1 MADSDLDI
9 GTLSGSIDLS
19 ASPAL
24 SALDAFSA
32 RVNMAGSAIDNIT
45 AQSANA
51 GKEIG
56 DGLKNAAD
64 RSTEFGEA
72 TSGAMKKVSEST
84 SEASKNAD
92 EAHKS
97 FMEMFE
103 DPIGA
108 IKEFAQSIESDVLG
122 ALGVLGVGLAA
133 ATGAA
138 IGLSLSITELGQ
150 EGSKIIG
157 VENSFDR
164 FTEAIGQSAEAMKGA
179 LSDALGHT
187 VSDMQ
192 IMSDVN
198 KALGA
203 GVNLTEADMTTLG
216 LTAKALG
223 RATGTDAATGLDT
236 LTQALTRGNTRA
248 LAQLGISVDL
258 VSAESKF
265 AAQLGVTRDALSA
278 AGVMEA
284 KRQAILQ
291 ASRDYVDKAGTA
303 EALWTSK
310 IKQGQI
316 AIEEWVAS
324 LSVAVARSPAITAA
338 VNTIGV
344 AISSAFGNGKG
355 AIDAIMSG
363 LNAFAGFVQASVP
376 YVTAAFGAV
385 KDFWNWLVQLNDQF
399 HITDTIISVV
409 VSAWNGL
416 KTAFDFVRDAAQ
428 KVIDTWATMP
438 AWLQTVTIRSVE
450 ATSAM
455 YAIGKGIEATKGPIE
470 GLVDSGLSLVGVL
483 ANIAQITGGTF
494 TSALAKAGTLFG
506 ATAVELDAVAVGMS
520 AAGVAAVG
528 AEAGTVGFGATLLAL
543 VTGPVALTIA
553 AVGAIGVAV
562 YEAAQHW
569 DGLKTAATT
578 TWDAIVSVSTTAWN
592 ALAVV
597 FNAVIDTGVFR
608 LIAALTELEL
618 KIAGWGIVLAGTVAW
633 KSIALSFEGVSIVVQ
648 ALIGWYEILWSGLIK
663 IATWVMPATIVE
675 GVTGLSIAFSAL
687 STVIGKVVDGLKWLN
702 DHTPSPTALLP
713 PSLPTPARIG
723 GDTNGPIE
731 SNLPASIVLPTA
743 DINDATEALKKQ
755 NDALNDN
762 SKYLKDNADAIAAA
776 VKALEGDSKATDIQL
791 AALQQVTAARLDD
804 IDVQSRVI
812 AAVDKLVAAHKLVP
826 QSLLDERDKLVAL
839 RDEETDYRVSILQSV
854 DGIDVYIGAAKRRGD
869 SEDEIA
875 SSLQRVYGITDITAG
890 VLKKYTAAQLEAVSV
905 EDQLVSIR
913 EKGTQALESATQQGL
928 QAQLDAIEAS
938 TTKQIEAEQRKYT
951 AGILSLQQFNALR
964 SALISTRDDLDLAKI
979 TAFDDKEL
987 QAEQAIQEKIIA
999 AQDAG
1004 IATGI
1009 AHTVAG
1015 LEDRRAKEQA
1025 QLVNTEQDW
1034 TNHWQKVMGIDQ
1046 LYDALEQNARVT
1058 AAKQTSDK
1066 LLALETQLQEAD
1078 LSLMQDGLSKD
1089 LALNDLKRIG
1099 AENLLQVELAQNEA
1113 LLASNKVTSDTE
1125 LAALNQQ
1132 IASTKSVLNATE
1144 SLYAA
1149 NARKIVLDN
1158 DPIFKAWQ
1166 SLNLDMKNTWADT
1179 WTQGLTSFSAFG
1191 QAFETT
1197 LTQSLRDP
1205 FFKVLGA
1212 MLADFENV
1220 LLSPLLNALRQLE
1233 NQFVSYLVS
1242 TGLSEAGVSGGG
1254 AAGGGSNILG
1264 TGINAAES
1272 YGAKSAFSAIAAHYA
1287 GTAATT
1293 WAGTIPMAASYSGGI
1308 GLGEAGAGVGLGSTI
1323 GGTGVA
1329 GGVGLG
1335 ETGATT
1341 GLAAASNTTAAAG
1354 GGLGASAGIAAGY
1367 GGIAIA
1373 SWELGQ
1379 WLGSKT
1385 NNQPLGAAIGAGSGA
1400 ATGAAIGSIVPGLGT
1415 GIGALVGGI
1424 AGAISGWKAAGKAY
1438 DEVKQDQADFIKN
1451 FGDISG
1457 EITAVGQAYALTG
1470 KSGDQA
1476 QAALHSMWD
1485 AKTPADF
1492 AKAVAPV
1499 ATALK
1504 TLQQNTA
1511 DLQAASL
1518 DATGRITDAWKRVI
1532 ALNTQYGSNTTE
1544 VLGFISQQA
1553 TTVVSGFN
1561 SVVAAQ
1567 QDAVAGY
1574 DDIKK
1579 AVDDAQSSVNDL
1591 SGQTAL
1597 DALKATGTATA
1608 AQIAKAQAAVD
1619 KLMSTSAAGVAAS
1632 KSGQSIDAL
1641 LKNGP
1646 AAVIAAQQAVV
1657 DALAKSGATGSPLD
1671 QAESALMK
1679 AQATQKAAATAA
1691 APELSDL
1698 GAQAVGTYTT
1708 QVASGTSPIDATK
1721 AETDALTTLEQE
1733 YKDLGLTVTDV
1744 GLKSLFTQND
1754 MMKASGTLLAGVQG
1768 LTQEMVGLD
1777 NINLETT
1784 DSFANQQRTAEEMY
1798 TRLQA
1803 AADATAKANGDMSDQ
1818 TAAAL
1823 LPMQAYLHQ
1832 AVIEAENL
1840 NVPLDALT
1848 QQMID
1853 QSKATGVWKD
1863 ALTPPASVQDA
1874 IQKLADTV
1882 NDLSRAIRGLPPIPA
1897 APAPTPAPT
1906 TNPDTS
1912 APTDAVDDAMGGMVP
1927 KPQYLATGGP
1937 VGTDTQPAWLTP
1949 GELVIPKSLTA
1960 ELSSLLTS
1968 SKTSAT
1974 DDTVTAAN
1982 QATEALAAMGQAGT
1996 MAFTNISAAATQA
2009 TIPVASA
2016 LPDDSN
2022 PWVASFQPPPPSL
2035 IDFPLPPSLMRM
2047 NQSTKDT
2054 NDTLAK
2060 TGSIGADSFSTVDSA
2075 ILGAQARVAALTLA
2089 TTLTTDGFSHTSD
2102 AAQMVGNNV
2111 EIASGKMAGFGT
2123 TTQAEF
2129 GKLPNDAITVFSNNL
2144 GDAADQLGGVKEGAS
2159 NVASAT
2165 GIAAIAATIF
2175 GGNYNTA
2182 LDSVSNKTTTSS
2194 SLFGGLLGA
2203 VNATTSGASGLAT
2216 GFDAALT
2223 SVSGKTVDTG
2233 SSFIDL
2239 ANMIAGQSVVAQQS
2253 ISGINLTSVDN
2264 SLSINNKS
2272 WADWATSAL
2281 AYIASVQT
2289 AINNITLPT
2298 VPTVITPTP
2307 TGTPKITNPT
2317 SGISGPVLTPAPSPP
2332 PNGPIYGPQGPPT
2345 GGPGSPVGTGGGGIT
2360 FAVQQSVAPSVR
2372 EPAATTSDALPS
2384 VTINVDATGAYL
2396 DGLSVDELA
2405 TKIQDPFWQAV
2416 YRNRNGSYSKARAS
2430 LNIQK

>member
-428 KVIDTWATMP
+428 KVIDTWSTMP
-438 AWLQTVTIRSVE
+438 DWLQTITVRSVE
-450 ATSAM
+450 ATAAM
-455 YAIGKGIEATKGPIE
+455 YAIGKGVEATKGPIE

-506 ATAVELDAVAVGMS
+506 ATAVELDAVAAGMS

-569 DGLKTAATT
+569 DGLKTAAMT
-578 TWDAIVSVSTTAWN
+578 TWDAIVSVSATAWN

-608 LIAALTELEL
+608 LIAAIGELEL
-618 KIAGWGIVLAGTVAW
+618 KVAGWVIVSTGIAAWQLLKLQFDLVVSAIETVA
-633 KSIALSFEGVSIVVQ
+633 
-648 ALIGWYEILWSGLIK
+648 GWYEKLWTAIGNNAPLSLFVSLMDNFAKNTVSVVVSGLGLVAAGFQKVIDA
-663 IATWVMPATIVE
+663 ITWINAHVP
-675 GVTGLSIAFSAL
+675 
-687 STVIGKVVDGLKWLN
+687 N
-702 DHTPSPTALLP
+702 PTSLLP
-713 PSLPTPARIG
+713 PSLPTPTRIG
-723 GDTNGPIE
+723 GDTNGPIA
-731 SNLPASIVLPTA
+731 SNLPAAIVLPTA

-776 VKALEGDSKATDIQL
+776 VKALEGDSKQTDIQL

-812 AAVDKLVAAHKLVP
+812 ASIDKLVAAHKLVP
-826 QSLLDERDKLVAL
+826 DALLAERDKLVAL
-839 RDEETDYRVSILQSV
+839 RDEETDYRVSILQSI
-854 DGIDVYIGAAKRRGD
+854 DGIDTYIGAAKRRGD

-890 VLKKYTAAQLEAVSV
+890 VLKKYTAAQVEAVSV
-905 EDQLVSIR
+905 ETQLASIR
-913 EKGTQALESATQQGL
+913 EKGTAALAAATQQGL
-928 QAQLDAIEAS
+928 DSQLAAIAAGAAKELA
-938 TTKQIEAEQRKYT
+938 TEQGKYV
-951 AGILSLQQFNALR
+951 AGTLSLQQYNALR
-964 SALISTRDDLDLAKI
+964 LAIISTRDDQELAKI
-979 TAFDDKEL
+979 IDFDNKEL
-987 QAEQAIQEKIIA
+987 QAEQVLQEKIVA

-1004 IATGI
+1004 IATGL
-1009 AHTVAG
+1009 AHDIAG
-1015 LEDRRAKEQA
+1015 LEDRRTKEQA
-1025 QLVNTEQDW
+1025 ALVNTEQDW
-1034 TNHWQKVMGIDQ
+1034 TNHWIKTMGIDQ
-1046 LYDALEQNARVT
+1046 LYDVLEQNART
-1058 AAKQTSDK
+1058 SAAKQTSDK

-1078 LSLMQDGLSKD
+1078 LSLMQDGLTKE

-1099 AENLLQVELAQNEA
+1099 AENLLQQELM
-1113 LLASNKVTSDTE
+1113 LLEQKRAATDLDNTE
-1125 LAALNQQ
+1125 TINALNQQ
-1132 IASTKSVLNATE
+1132 INATKSILGATE

-1166 SLNLDMKNTWADT
+1166 GLNTDMRNTWADT
-1179 WTQGLTSFSAFG
+1179 WTQGLTSFAAFG

-1220 LLSPLLNALRQLE
+1220 LLSPLLGALRQLE
-1233 NQFVSYLVS
+1233 GAFTSYLLN
-1242 TGLSEAGVSGGG
+1242 TGLSAAGVSGG
-1254 AAGGGSNILG
+1254 ASGGSSIVG
-1264 TGINAAES
+1264 TGLSAAES
-1272 YGAKSAFSAIAAHYA
+1272 YGAKSAYGAIAAHF
-1287 GTAATT
+1287 
-1293 WAGTIPMAASYSGGI
+1293 
-1308 GLGEAGAGVGLGSTI
+1308 
-1323 GGTGVA
+1323 GGTVA
-1329 GGVGLG
+1329 SPSAYVG
-1335 ETGATT
+1335 TDVANT
-1341 GLAAASNTTAAAG
+1341 AAASTG
-1354 GGLGASAGIAAGY
+1354 GGLSGAATLAAGY
-1367 GGIAIA
+1367 GGIGIA
-1373 SWELGQ
+1373 SWELGK
-1379 WLGSKT
+1379 WLGGMT
-1385 NNQPLGAAIGAGSGA
+1385 NNQPVGAAIGAGSGA

-1424 AGAISGWKAAGKAY
+1424 AGAISGWIAAGKAY
-1438 DEVKQDQADFIKN
+1438 DDVKKDQEDFIKN
-1451 FGDISG
+1451 FGDING
-1457 EITAVGQAYALTG
+1457 EITAVGEAYALTG

-1485 AKTPADF
+1485 AQDPATF

-1499 ATALK
+1499 AAALK
-1504 TLQQNTA
+1504 TLQQNTE
-1511 DLQAASL
+1511 DLQAATT
-1518 DATGRITDAWKRVI
+1518 DATGRISDAWKRVI

-1553 TTVVSGFN
+1553 TTIVSGFN
-1561 SVVAAQ
+1561 DVVAAQ
-1567 QDAVAGY
+1567 KDAVAGY

-1579 AVDDAQSSVNDL
+1579 AVDDAQASVN
-1591 SGQTAL
+1591 AL
-1597 DALKATGTATA
+1597 
-1608 AQIAKAQAAVD
+1608 V
-1619 KLMSTSAAGVAAS
+1619 
-1632 KSGQSIDAL
+1632 KSGTTGADM
-1641 LKNGP
+1641 
-1646 AAVIAAQQAVV
+1646 AVAQTNLAV
-1657 DALAKSGATGSPLD
+1657 AKSNQNTAG
-1671 QAESALMK
+1671 Q
-1679 AQATQKAAATAA
+1679 AA

-1698 GAQAVGTYTT
+1698 GAQAVGTYAT

-1754 MMKASGTLLAGVQG
+1754 LMKASGTLLTGVQG

-1912 APTDAVDDAMGGMVP
+1912 APTDAVYDAMGGMVP

-1949 GELVIPKSLTA
+1949 GELVIPKDITSQLKTLLDNQNSQTTA
-1960 ELSSLLTS
+1960 
-1968 SKTSAT
+1968 
-1974 DDTVTAAN
+1974 DTVASAN
-1982 QATEALAAMGQAGT
+1982 QATAALAALGQTGT
-1996 MAFTNISAAATQA
+1996 KAFSDIGASATQA
-2009 TIPVASA
+2009 LPSSDNLVSA
-2016 LPDDSN
+2016 
-2022 PWVASFQPPPPSL
+2022 WQPPPPSL

-2054 NDTLAK
+2054 NDALAQ
-2060 TGSIGADSFSTVDSA
+2060 TGSIGAGSFSTVDNA
-2075 ILGAQARVAALTLA
+2075 ISQTQ
-2089 TTLTTDGFSHTSD
+2089 TSLSGLSID
-2102 AAQMVGNNV
+2102 AIGIQSKFNNV
-2111 EIASGKMAGFGT
+2111 ADG
-2123 TTQAEF
+2123 
-2129 GKLPNDAITVFSNNL
+2129 
-2144 GDAADQLGGVKEGAS
+2144 AA

-2165 GIAAIAATIF
+2165 STAAGAALIFGSKYGIA
-2175 GGNYNTA
+2175 
-2182 LDSVSNKTTTSS
+2182 LDDVSNKTTTSS
-2194 SLFGGLLGA
+2194 SMFGGLLGA
-2203 VNATTSGASGLAT
+2203 VNSASNGAGGLAT

-2223 SVSGKTVDTG
+2223 SVSGKALATG
-2233 SSFIDL
+2233 SSFTDL
-2239 ANMIAGQSVVAQQS
+2239 SSIIAGQATTAQQS
-2253 ISGINLTSVDN
+2253 IDGINLLSVDN
-2264 SLSINNKS
+2264 ALA
-2272 WADWATSAL
+2272 ADVKAWSSWATSAL
-2281 AYIASVQT
+2281 ASIASVQA
-2289 AINNITLPT
+2289 AINKVTTPT
-2298 VPTVITPTP
+2298 VAPSAT
-2307 TGTPKITNPT
+2307 PT

-2360 FAVQQSVAPSVR
+2360 FAVQQAVAPSVR